1 MVLVFENSQH
11 AMERNY
17 GAVAHRRTHVHKETE
32 FNSMTEKVPKV
43 RLFSWFT
50 RVSRNFPHSVALSK
64 HAQIWTG
71 DVLLW
76 LFFATCASN
85 DSVLDTQGSF
95 LKLSCV

>member
-43 RLFSWFT
+43 RIAGYF
-50 RVSRNFPHSVALSK
+50 R
-64 HAQIWTG
+64 
-71 DVLLW
+71 
-76 LFFATCASN
+76 
-85 DSVLDTQGSF
+85 GSPGCHEIF
-95 LKLSCV
+95 HTV